1 MKKGLASNEMYL
13 VSILINNVIL
23 KVHYGPE
30 EGEYIHKNI
39 GTHQDDCHLAT
50 LLIVYLEKFI
60 KPLHMMTDNED
71 YNKVMCSDLDWLVNG
86 DLNGIEIDPKY
97 TDAINLI
104 YS

>member
-1 MKKGLASNEMYL
+1 MKKVLASNEMCL
-13 VSILINNVIL
+13 VGILINDVIL

-30 EGEYIHKNI
+30 EGQYIHKNI
-39 GTHQDDCHLAT
+39 GTYQDDCHLAT
-50 LLIVYLEKFI
+50 RLILYLEKSV

-86 DLNGIEIDPKY
+86 DLNGIEIGPKY
-97 TDAINLI
+97 PDDINLI